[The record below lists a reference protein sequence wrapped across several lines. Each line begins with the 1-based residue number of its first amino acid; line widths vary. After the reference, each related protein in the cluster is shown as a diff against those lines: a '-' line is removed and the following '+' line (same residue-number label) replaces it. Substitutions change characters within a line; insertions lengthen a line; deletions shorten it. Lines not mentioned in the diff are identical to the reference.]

1 MLSINTEALAIAEG
15 MIARADLLD
24 IQVSHLPCGS
34 RIIDAGVNTP
44 GSWQAGKYVAE
55 ISLGGLGSV
64 DFMPASFGADSQA
77 GNEAGFWLPA
87 ARVVVDHPVIA
98 CLASQ
103 YAGWGIRRGDY
114 FAIGSG
120 PARAMAAVEPLF
132 QQLQYRDHGKAAI
145 IILEGRQWP
154 TDEVA
159 QYIARKCH
167 IDPSG
172 LTMILAPAS
181 CLAGSFQLSARV
193 VATGMHKM
201 LYLDFDYNQ
210 VHHGFGFCPV
220 APVVPQEDLASAL
233 SNDCVLYGGHVHY
246 TISATD
252 EDIRLLLE
260 RMPSS
265 ASPTYGTPFYQI
277 YQRYGSFYAVDKLL
291 FCPAEI
297 SINNLKSGNTFYA
310 GKSHPQVLRSSLLG
324 KEVLKAS
331 DN

>member
-1 MLSINTEALAIAEG
+1 MLSINTEALAIAER
-15 MIARADLLD
+15 MIAQAEQLD
-24 IQVSHLPCGS
+24 IQVSHLPCGA
-34 RIIDAGVNTP
+34 RLIDAGINAP
-44 GSWQAGKYVAE
+44 GSWQAGKFIAE

-64 DFMPASFGADSQA
+64 DFTPAYFGTDSA
-77 GNEAGFWLPA
+77 SGGEAGFWLPA
-87 ARVVVDHPVIA
+87 VRVVVDHPLVA
-98 CLASQ
+98 CLGSQ

-132 QQLQYRDHGKAAI
+132 QQLEYRDVGEAAV

-159 QYIARKCH
+159 QYLARKCR
-167 IDPSG
+167 IAPSG

-201 LYLDFDYNQ
+201 LYLGFDFNQ
-210 VHHGFGFCPV
+210 VRHGFGFCPV
-220 APVVPQEDLASAL
+220 APVVPDEDLASCL
-233 SNDCVLYGGHVHY
+233 SNDCVLYGGRVHY
-246 TISATD
+246 TMRASD
-252 EDIRLLLE
+252 DDIRGLLE

-277 YQRYGSFYAVDKLL
+277 YQQYGSFYAVDKLL

-297 SINNLKSGNTFYA
+297 SINNLNSGNTFRA
-310 GKSHPQVLRSSLLG
+310 GKPHLEVLRSSLLG
-324 KEVLKAS
+324 KEVLKTSS
-331 DN
+331 D

>member
-1 MLSINTEALAIAEG
+1 MLSINAEALAIAER
-15 MIARADLLD
+15 MIARAEQMD
-24 IQVSHLPCGS
+24 IQVSHLPCGA
-34 RIIDAGVNTP
+34 RIIDAGINAP
-44 GSWQAGKYVAE
+44 GSWLAGKVIAE

-64 DFMPASFGADSQA
+64 EFIPASFTAESAASGE
-77 GNEAGFWLPA
+77 GGFWLPA
-87 ARVVVDHPVIA
+87 VRVVVDHPLLA

-103 YAGWGIRRGDY
+103 YAGWGIRRADY

-132 QQLQYRDHGKAAI
+132 QQLEYRDNGEAAI

-159 QYIARKCH
+159 QYIARKCR
-167 IDPSG
+167 IEPSG

-201 LYLDFDYNQ
+201 LYLGFNFNQ
-210 VHHGFGFCPV
+210 VRHGFGFCPV
-220 APVVPQEDLASAL
+220 APVVPQEDLASCL
-233 SNDCVLYGGHVHY
+233 SNDCVLYGGRVHY
-246 TISATD
+246 TMSASDD
-252 EDIRLLLE
+252 EIQALLE

-277 YQRYGSFYAVDKLL
+277 YQQYGSFYDVDKLL
-291 FCPAEI
+291 FCPSEI
-297 SINNLKSGNTFYA
+297 SINNLKSGNTFRA
-310 GKSHPQVLRSSLLG
+310 GKPHLGVLRRSLLG
-324 KEVLKAS
+324 KEVALTSS
-331 DN
+331 D